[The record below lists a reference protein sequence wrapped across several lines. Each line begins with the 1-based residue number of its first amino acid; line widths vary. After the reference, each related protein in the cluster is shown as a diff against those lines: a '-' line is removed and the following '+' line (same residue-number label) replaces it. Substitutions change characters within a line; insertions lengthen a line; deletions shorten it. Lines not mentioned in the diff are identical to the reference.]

1 MKYNI
6 NINQYAAIKLGLD
19 DKLDIVDLSI
29 FSMLYQFGNMPAC
42 VKMHEDGQHWC
53 RFKHGLI
60 QKELPILKLT
70 TRQAIHKRM
79 QKLVSCGLLECHAD
93 NQKNRDS
100 FYKFTELAGKLWFTD
115 VNENEHSVKDGL
127 HTSVNGSSHTSVKDG
142 LHDNNTSSYNNT
154 NLYNNK
160 EEGEKFPTTP
170 LEDNSDKVLLTPP
183 KRKRKAK
190 IDFKFPTSFTPDVIK
205 AVESYMQMR
214 KDIGKAIKSQQSFSI
229 LCNDCEM
236 ILTNYGKETLLYSI
250 ECSISAE
257 WQRVYLKQPQ
267 GSNGKPQGNLKQPI
281 QITDREMHD
290 KVLTL
295 ECTLKN
301 LRIYTNN
308 LDGLKDQAK
317 LDAMQDIYNTHKNKS
332 K

>member
-6 NINQYAAIKLGLD
+6 NINQYAAIKLGLE

-42 VKMHEDGQHWC
+42 IKMHEDGQHWY

-127 HTSVNGSSHTSVKDG
+127 HTSVKSGLHTSVKDG

-160 EEGEKFPTTP
+160 EKQSFQEVIKEVLPKPSKKQTSKP
-170 LEDNSDKVLLTPP
+170 LYP
-183 KRKRKAK
+183 A
-190 IDFKFPTSFTPDVIK
+190 SFTDTLIK
-205 AVESYMQMR
+205 ACDSFFDYR
-214 KDIGKAIKSQQSFSI
+214 KDIKKPYKNQASMMAKIAQFKAQAEKHGEGFVIFSI
-229 LCNDCEM
+229 NETISNGWTGTFADDKM
-236 ILTNYGKETLLYSI
+236 IKNYLASIQTTNNNGNQPNNLHPETAKTI
-250 ECSISAE
+250 D
-257 WQRVYLKQPQ
+257 YLKHCIDTFDL
-267 GSNGKPQGNLKQPI
+267 N
-281 QITDREMHD
+281 
-290 KVLTL
+290 TL
-295 ECTLKN
+295 
-301 LRIYTNN
+301 
-308 LDGLKDQAK
+308 
-317 LDAMQDIYNTHKNKS
+317 
-332 K
+332 